1 MVVNI
6 PKQYFDKIS
15 NRNLFRFYLGLI
27 PRILIFI
34 KYAFFRQVVRFR
46 GGFIGDDSI
55 VSWKLARKANKNL
68 IIGSDCIIQ
77 SFNLDLRS
85 KIIISDHVIINKDVS
100 IIRVSHHIDDDTT
113 FSSRYYHPLKI
124 ESYCWI
130 ATGAHILPSVQNIAS
145 GSVIGA
151 YSLLVT
157 DSQPMGVYSGNPAK
171 FLRSHNTKF
180 EDLIVVST
188 MGGDLRYYL
197 KCRR

>member
-46 GGFIGDDSI
+46 GGIIGDDSI

-113 FSSRYYHPLKI
+113 FSSRYLSSIKNRVLLLDCNWSTYFTFSTEYCFRKCYWCIFFIGDGFSTYGCIFRKSCKI
-124 ESYCWI
+124 F
-130 ATGAHILPSVQNIAS
+130 A
-145 GSVIGA
+145 
-151 YSLLVT
+151 
-157 DSQPMGVYSGNPAK
+157 
-171 FLRSHNTKF
+171 
-180 EDLIVVST
+180 
-188 MGGDLRYYL
+188 
-197 KCRR
+197 